1 MTYLKY
7 IQYFYLIIAV
17 IMIIDGIKNY
27 QNGESIV
34 MNLVIIVL
42 AIFMF
47 FFRRHFAQKYNKK

>member
-7 IQYFYLIIAV
+7 IQYFYLVIAL
-17 IMIIDGIKNY
+17 IMIIDGVKNY

-47 FFRRHFAQKYNKK
+47 FFRRDFAQKYNKK